1 MEEKFNSRWIPI
13 IEAIDQLNSC
23 ETIDHLERVGIYARL
38 LAEKIN
44 CSSEFIESLEKYSC
58 LHDIGKIGIDRDIL
72 EAPRKITDKE
82 FSYVKEHVKIG
93 HNIVVRLNLNKIAEN
108 IVLYHH
114 EKWVGNGYPEGLKG
128 REIPLEARIVSI
140 CDVYDA
146 LRQKRTYKL
155 SFSHEEAKQ
164 IINREKGKEFDPML
178 VEIFNL
184 YSEKFDEIYNQ
195 YQVNNGKME
204 ETL

>member
-1 MEEKFNSRWIPI
+1 MEEKSNDKWILI

-23 ETIDHLERVGIYARL
+23 ETIDHLERVGIYAKL
-38 LAEKIN
+38 LAQKMN

-72 EAPRKITDKE
+72 EAPRKITDIE

-93 HNIVVRLNLNKIAEN
+93 HNIVVRLNLNKLAEN

-114 EKWVGNGYPEGLKG
+114 EKWNGKGYPKGLKG
-128 REIPLEARIVSI
+128 EEIPLEARIVSI

-146 LRQKRTYKL
+146 LRQKRTYKP
-155 SFSHEEAKQ
+155 SFSHEEAKY
-164 IINREKGKEFDPML
+164 IINKENGKEFDPTL
-178 VEIFNL
+178 VRIFNL
-184 YSEKFDEIYNQ
+184 CSEKFDEIYNE